1 MACLFGVLVGAGDE
15 MSLTIKQERFCMVYV
30 ETGNASEAYRQ
41 AYNAENMKEATIN
54 RNAKMMIDD
63 NKISTRVKEL
73 KSGHTKRHELTIDD
87 LVKQL
92 EEARQVALAL
102 ENPQCSAAISA
113 TMGTA
118 KLLGLVVDKTDIKL
132 TNAKELTNEQLA
144 AIASSGSA

>member
-1 MACLFGVLVGAGDE
+1 

-41 AYNAENMKEATIN
+41 SYNAENMKEASIN
-54 RNAKMMIDD
+54 VNACKLLADA
-63 NKISTRVKEL
+63 KITLRVKEL